1 MVTEHCFNVF
11 CVINYE
17 NASSLIMLPEISASL
32 LQEEKIRR
40 NLHSQRLS
48 KDTFIQQ
55 TFLEHLLCTT
65 HNSRKW
71 GYSDQHQQG
80 LSIIN
85 TTTPRIRAYRVG
97 MR

>member
-55 TFLEHLLCTT
+55 TFLEHLLCARR
-65 HNSRKW
+65 HAEQW
-71 GYSDQHQQG
+71 
-80 LSIIN
+80 
-85 TTTPRIRAYRVG
+85 RIKDKREVVPEL
-97 MR
+97 